1 MRVMD
6 IQPGIKLVNDGT
18 VFEVVEW
25 DDENRGW
32 ICEPVEPNDETESLC
47 VSEEFIWLH
56 RMKLDPV
63 ALGVAQ
69 TMLNHYHASHESD
82 ALPTVFETLWV
93 EQFNPSS
100 AYDRGLMAIAVEM
113 YEAGHGEVEPQKAA
127 EAGWN
132 GISRLSDEMEY
143 IAMAA
148 YKTANE

>member
-1 MRVMD
+1 M
-6 IQPGIKLVNDGT
+6 QPGTKFVDDGV

-25 DDENRGW
+25 DDAERGW
-32 ICEPVEPNDETESLC
+32 VCEPVEPNDETESLC
-47 VSEEFIWLH
+47 VSEEYIEARVLP
-56 RMKLDPV
+56 LDPV

-69 TMLNHYHASHESD
+69 TMLNHFHSSHESD

-93 EQFNPSS
+93 EQNDPDSS
-100 AYDRGLMAIAVEM
+100 YDRGLMAIAVEM
-113 YEAGHGEVEPQKAA
+113 YEAGHGETDPQKAA

-148 YKTANE
+148 YRTANE